1 MIRKLLYILA
11 TVFLIYSVSITSE
24 ASQFFE
30 KDEDIIIVID
40 PGHGGENYGTT
51 ANANFQEK
59 EITLKVAN
67 ALVDELAKY
76 DGVTVYMTR
85 TGDEDLSLTERAQF
99 AADVNADMLFSLHF
113 NASENHTMFGSEVW
127 IPLKA
132 PYHAVGYQFA
142 YIQLQ
147 QMKEMGLF
155 IRGIKTRINDR
166 GTDYYGV
173 IRDSAARDI
182 PAVIIEHCYVDE
194 ERDLAFCSSDEMY
207 EELGK
212 RDATA
217 IAIFLGL
224 DDSLPAISAEHLTLT
239 SADNIPDT
247 YEDPTGP
254 DICSIE
260 TKNVAYDEG
269 ILTIEVTAADYDTPL
284 VYYSYSLD
292 GGNSFSKWM
301 SWPDSDTLLGTYKD
315 TFLLALEIPDGNSP
329 QVVLRAYNKFD
340 LYTQSNVLLGF
351 ETFYTPKEEM
361 GRANDKNI
369 SEALPALKDV
379 EITVPEPK
387 KENGLLSDL
396 SINTKRFILL
406 FVFAVLW
413 ILLLLSAAWFIK
425 NILKN
430 RKDRSK

>member
-1 MIRKLLYILA
+1 MIRKLLYIFSTIIL
-11 TVFLIYSVSITSE
+11 LYSVSLPCQ

-30 KDEDIIIVID
+30 NGDDIIIVID
-40 PGHGGENYGTT
+40 PGHGGDNYGTT
-51 ANANFQEK
+51 ANENFKEK

-67 ALVDELAKY
+67 ALVDELEKY

-85 TGDEDLSLTERAQF
+85 EGDKDLSLTERAQF
-99 AADVNADMLFSLHF
+99 AANVDADMLFSLHF

-127 IPLKA
+127 IPLDA
-132 PYHAVGYQFA
+132 PYHAMCYQFA
-142 YIQLQ
+142 YLQLQ
-147 QMKEMGLF
+147 EMQDMGLY
-155 IRGIKTRINDR
+155 IRGIKTRKNDR
-166 GTDYYGV
+166 GTNYYGI
-173 IRDSAARDI
+173 IRDSVAREI

-194 ERDLAFCSSDEMY
+194 ERDLAFCSSDDMY

-212 RDATA
+212 RDARA

-224 DDSLPAISAEHLTLT
+224 DDSLPEPPEKLLSLT
-239 SADNIPDT
+239 SSDMIADT

-260 TKNVAYDEG
+260 TKVADYDNG
-269 ILTIEVTAADYDTPL
+269 LLTIEVTAADYDTPL

-292 GGNSFSKWM
+292 GGNTFSKWM
-301 SWPDSDTLLGTYKD
+301 PWPGTDTLTGTYDD
-315 TFLLALEIPDGNSP
+315 TFLLDLEIPDETSP
-329 QVVLRAYNKFD
+329 QVILRAYNKFD

-351 ETFYTPKEEM
+351 ETFYTPKEEI
-361 GRANDKNI
+361 GGTEDNNI

-379 EITVPEPK
+379 EITVPEPMEEK
-387 KENGLLSDL
+387 GLFSEL

-406 FVFAVLW
+406 FIFAVLW
-413 ILLLLSAAWFIK
+413 ILLLLSVTWLIK

-430 RKDRSK
+430 HKDQDK